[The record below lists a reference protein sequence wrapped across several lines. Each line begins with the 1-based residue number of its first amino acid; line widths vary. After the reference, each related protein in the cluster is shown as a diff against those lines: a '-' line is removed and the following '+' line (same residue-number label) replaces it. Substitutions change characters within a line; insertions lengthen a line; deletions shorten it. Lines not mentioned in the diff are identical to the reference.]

1 MQQPHV
7 AVPVV
12 GPPPSP
18 PPPFPHS
25 PTAQQASPAATAPL
39 PSRVA
44 EAPFTVAD
52 KDDGGVIGAA
62 HWFFSTLFSLGDGG
76 KGMATSGDKALAL
89 ATLVIL
95 VMLAYGCWRALPV
108 RRGSYDAVA
117 ARRSPSGA
125 QLFGSDQ
132 GRAAARAGLL
142 DEEDE
147 EDSHE
152 QHAKMNE
159 EKRLNERVAA
169 RVEEALAHARR
180 TAAEQG
186 HDQRQQHVAQQK
198 GLAPIGTH
206 MDLDAEEIY
215 GGQLIHEGEEN
226 VMDEYPA
233 DLDNDEEIEPD
244 DSISVAWFKTARN
257 TQNGLAAESGDVR
270 AQASSVP
277 PTPVTVE
284 APDGSRHAMDV
295 ELKGLRSSRE
305 LRRGMLQGYQELLGV
320 ELPSHALQVHARLAN
335 GSSILLTDHTPLSQS
350 VLRAVSFY
358 VWADKAH
365 VRSTQN

>member
-1 MQQPHV
+1 MQGPGRTPKPPQPRPRPKPPPPSPTLPVLPSAAWSSPRAEQDEQQRTQHHADAPATFMQQPHV
-7 AVPVV
+7 AVPGV

-186 HDQRQQHVAQQK
+186 HDQRQQHVAQIER
-198 GLAPIGTH
+198 PRTYRHTH
-206 MDLDAEEIY
+206 
-215 GGQLIHEGEEN
+215 G
-226 VMDEYPA
+226 P
-233 DLDNDEEIEPD
+233 
-244 DSISVAWFKTARN
+244 
-257 TQNGLAAESGDVR
+257 
-270 AQASSVP
+270 
-277 PTPVTVE
+277 
-284 APDGSRHAMDV
+284 
-295 ELKGLRSSRE
+295 
-305 LRRGMLQGYQELLGV
+305 
-320 ELPSHALQVHARLAN
+320 
-335 GSSILLTDHTPLSQS
+335 
-350 VLRAVSFY
+350 
-358 VWADKAH
+358 
-365 VRSTQN
+365 